1 MALNRDDL
9 EWDEESWVDIE
20 QSLENKL
27 IQILRIESMIE
38 SAHCLRDQNYHH
50 AKQSGRN

>member
-27 IQILRIESMIE
+27 IQILRIESIIE
-38 SAHCLRDQNYHH
+38 SAQCLRDQNDHH
-50 AKQSGRN
+50 AKQYWRN